1 MTTEG
6 GSTPRENTR
15 KVKEGIV
22 VSDKKQ
28 SSIVVAVHDRV
39 RHPRFG
45 KTVQRTKRLYAHDQD
60 NEAKVGDLVRI
71 TETRPLSKLKRWR
84 LTEIIERA
92 R

>member
-22 VSDKKQ
+22 VSDKMQ
-28 SSIVVAVHDRV
+28 SSIVVAVRDRV